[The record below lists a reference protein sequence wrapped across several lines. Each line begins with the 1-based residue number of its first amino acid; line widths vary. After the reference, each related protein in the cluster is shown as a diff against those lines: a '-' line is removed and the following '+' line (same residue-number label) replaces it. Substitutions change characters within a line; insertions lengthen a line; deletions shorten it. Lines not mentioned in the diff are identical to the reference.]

1 MQVLVSGKQIDI
13 GDSLR
18 THVETKAPAAV
29 EKYFQ
34 NSIRANVVFSH
45 EAYLFHA
52 DIWVDIGH
60 DLDFHGQGQAAEAY
74 AAFDLALEHLAKQL
88 RRHKRKLRNHR
99 RNISAKQEVVNLA
112 E

>member
-34 NSIRANVVFSH
+34 NPIRANVVFSH
-45 EAYLFHA
+45 EAHLIHA
-52 DIWVDIGH
+52 NIWVDVGH
-60 DLDFHGQGQAAEAY
+60 DLDFQGEAEAAEAY
-74 AAFDLALEHLAKQL
+74 AAFDLALEHLVKQL

-99 RNISAKQEVVNLA
+99 RNIAAKQEVA
-112 E
+112 EI